1 MLTFISNKTRTINM
15 TTQLLQ
21 QKKIPMRIPTLK
33 PKMISK
39 KKEDAKADEVTQ
51 FVKPIATTM
60 NRMFPSVDK
69 LCDAP
74 FIKKITGLGTKKAAL
89 LFIAENSTVYNFFA
103 SMEVKMRE
111 NSVLIKR
118 DIEQFFQTKDV
129 LIAISAFKVQI
140 KQIEAEQKVLK
151 KKQEEQAIIE
161 ENRERIIQ
169 EEKNKVIAGFLQEQA
184 QAALKKGDEKSAKE
198 FSAQAIKLLEQ
209 EQKDKMITE
218 SSDSGEEE
226 DDSDSDY
233 VDESSSS
240 SSTSGRSNS
249 RSSRSSSKKED
260 KEEKV
265 EKVERVEKV
274 VEKKEDEVL
283 DLKRVIE
290 VINATNEAGFLLVK
304 HGNKE
309 YKITDLVV
317 DRVNTKL
324 VLNIEPLNQEKP
336 AVKVNF
342 Q

>member
-1 MLTFISNKTRTINM
+1 M

-39 KKEDAKADEVTQ
+39 KKDVANANDEVTQ

-209 EQKDKMITE
+209 EQKAKMITE

-226 DDSDSDY
+226 EEEDNDSDSDY
-233 VDESSSS
+233 VDEGSSS
-240 SSTSGRSNS
+240 SSTSNRSTTSNS
-249 RSSRSSSKKED
+249 RSSK
-260 KEEKV
+260 KEEKKV
-265 EKVERVEKV
+265 EKAEKVEQE
-274 VEKKEDEVL
+274 EKKDDEVI

-324 VLNIEPLNQEKP
+324 VLNIEPLIQEKP